1 MDSCTKLMS
10 NLNNLDFQKAFEV
23 QLITPNLKGIFGD
36 QGLLD
41 LLVYSYNINNDKFKL
56 MSLSFGY
63 RNFTHTN
70 LKTLLHTI
78 SPCFRNYFIEFFA
91 SYLQFLSEKQSKNA
105 KYSLQA
111 FLPMKLKKNES
122 FFATLYILPEVI
134 DYKIVELYFVLL
146 PLKIYNKE
154 VITITVLKDLKKD
167 HNATRK
173 VKNGIQLE
181 KILTHEQTKI
191 ANLLL
196 KGRSSKEISD
206 RLNKKHDNILKYNIR
221 IKDRLSVF
229 FDIKFDTAKEAV
241 NYYKNCF

>member
-1 MDSCTKLMS
+1 MR
-10 NLNNLDFQKAFEV
+10 NLNSLDFQKTFEV
-23 QLITPNLKGIFGD
+23 ELIKPNLKRVFGD
-36 QGLLD
+36 RGLLD
-41 LLVYSYNINNDKFKL
+41 LLVYSYNISNDKFKL
-56 MSLSFGY
+56 ISLSFGY
-63 RNFTHTN
+63 KNFTHTN

-91 SYLQFLSEKQSKNA
+91 LYLQFISEKQSKNA

-111 FLPMKLKKNES
+111 FLPMKLKENES

-134 DYKIVELYFVLL
+134 DYKIVELHFVLL
-146 PLKIYNKE
+146 PLKVYNKE

-167 HNATRK
+167 YNITRK
-173 VKNGIQLE
+173 VKNEIQLE

-191 ANLLL
+191 ADLLH
-196 KGRSSKEISD
+196 KGCSSKEISD

-229 FDIKFDTAKEAV
+229 FNVKFDTAKEAV
-241 NYYKNCF
+241 NYYKSCF